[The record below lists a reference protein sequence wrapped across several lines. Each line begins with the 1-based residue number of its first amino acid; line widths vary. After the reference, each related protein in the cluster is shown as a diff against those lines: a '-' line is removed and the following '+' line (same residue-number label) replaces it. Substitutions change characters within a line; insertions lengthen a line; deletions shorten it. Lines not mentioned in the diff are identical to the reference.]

1 MDSKSKIVVA
11 ITALSLFLVACG
23 STHTIKQEAT
33 FNSDDSVK
41 QVLNE
46 VPQWYID
53 AEVKKGLITNRDAD
67 QFIYG
72 VGTAVSPDLQLAI
85 EKAMLVAK
93 ADLADQMKGQM
104 NKKAEMYITELGAEG
119 NKQVA
124 TRVESTIVNLIIDTK
139 VVGYEQF
146 EKDVFITADQNYRI
160 YVGLRWSHTDSNRLF
175 AYIQDEINREIEMA
189 ADVDELAQSAV
200 NDVLDMSAPVTG
212 VEVN

>member
-1 MDSKSKIVVA
+1 M
-11 ITALSLFLVACG
+11 
-23 STHTIKQEAT
+23 
-33 FNSDDSVK
+33 
-41 QVLNE
+41 
-46 VPQWYID
+46 PQWYLD
-53 AEVKKGLITNRDAD
+53 HDVKQGLITNRDAD

-124 TRVESTIVNLIIDTK
+124 TRVESTIVNLIKDTK

-189 ADVDELAQSAV
+189 ADVDQLAQSAV
-200 NDVLDMSAPVTG
+200 EDVLDMSAPITN

>member
-1 MDSKSKIVVA
+1 MDSKSKLVIGA
-11 ITALSLFLVACG
+11 TALSLFLAACG
-23 STHTIKQEAT
+23 STHSIKQEAS
-33 FNSDDSVK
+33 FNSEGSVK
-41 QVLNE
+41 QVLTE
-46 VPQWYID
+46 VPQWYLD
-53 AEVKKGLITNRDAD
+53 HDVEKGLITNRDAD

-124 TRVESTIVNLIIDTK
+124 TRVESTIVNLIKDTK

>member
-1 MDSKSKIVVA
+1 MDSKSKLVIGA
-11 ITALSLFLVACG
+11 TALSLLLAACG
-23 STHTIKQEAT
+23 STHTIKQEASFDT
-33 FNSDDSVK
+33 EGSVQ
-41 QVLNE
+41 QVLTE
-46 VPQWYID
+46 VPQWYLD
-53 AEVKKGLITNRDAD
+53 HDVKKGLVTNRDAD

-93 ADLADQMKGQM
+93 ADLADQMRGQM

-124 TRVESTIVNLIIDTK
+124 TRVESTIVNLIKNTK

-146 EKDVFITADQNYRI
+146 EKDVFITADQNYRT

-175 AYIQDEINREIEMA
+175 NYIQDEINKEIEMA
-189 ADVDELAQSAV
+189 ADVDDLAQTAV
-200 NDVLDMSAPVTG
+200 DDVLGMSAPVVD
-212 VEVN
+212 VEVQ

>member
-1 MDSKSKIVVA
+1 MG
-11 ITALSLFLVACG
+11 ITALSLILSACAG
-23 STHTIKQEAT
+23 THNIKQEAS
-33 FNSDDSVK
+33 FNSEGSVQ
-41 QVLNE
+41 QVLTE
-46 VPQWYID
+46 VPQWYLD
-53 AEVKKGLITNRDAD
+53 HDVKQGLITNRDAD

-124 TRVESTIVNLIIDTK
+124 TRVESTIVNLIQDTK

-146 EKDVFITADQNYRI
+146 EKDVFITANQNYRI

-200 NDVLDMSAPVTG
+200 NDVLDMSAPVEK
-212 VEVN
+212 VEVQ